1 MIMKNEVM
9 FLKNNKSNF
18 IQRLNKFLEFE
29 DPYDDLEDDCEYEPL
44 YKRNLKSSVKD
55 KLFTDEKLTFEEFTT
70 LLEIVTD
77 KFKDCFSSRFGKYDI
92 IFRERTYDDY
102 LKSNI
107 NIEKKES
114 EEKNNEER

>member
-1 MIMKNEVM
+1 MR
-9 FLKNNKSNF
+9 NNKSNF
-18 IQRLNKFLEFE
+18 FQRLNKLLEFE
-29 DPYDDLEDDCEYEPL
+29 DPYDYFEDDYNYEPL

-55 KLFTDEKLTFEEFTT
+55 KLFTDKKLTFEEFTT

-102 LKSNI
+102 LKSNT